1 MSVFD
6 SDFLLIPS
14 LIYLA
19 VLVGV
24 GVLVYWMI
32 GALEQYVAVNEVKE
46 EILRIELDEKLKED
60 SKAAS

>member
-6 SDFLLIPS
+6 SGFLLIPS

-60 SKAAS
+60 S